1 VSLPIQKST
10 AENCVP
16 ADSEIGTQNFS
27 TADSKIASQTAAL
40 PIQKLAADCAAADSK
55 FSSQK
60 LCRCRFRNQQR
71 ETVSLLI
78 HKSAAMVES
87 FQLYFFFLVFA
98 HVLSLILLVK
108 KIKTDGFTNG
118 KCVQKKK
125 FPAGKIPTEL
135 FHLYFYR

>member
-27 TADSKIASQTAAL
+27 TADSKIARQTAAL
-40 PIQKLAADCAAADSK
+40 PIQKLAADYAAADSK

-87 FQLYFFFLVFA
+87 FQLYFFFWCLHMF
-98 HVLSLILLVK
+98 
-108 KIKTDGFTNG
+108 
-118 KCVQKKK
+118 C
-125 FPAGKIPTEL
+125 
-135 FHLYFYR
+135 R